1 MAVAVSERAPDKMY
15 VNGEWVDAPGGRTFE
30 VKNPATGEVV
40 GRAADATVE
49 QADAAIRAADAAFKS
64 WSKLPAEQRSEILYR
79 AYTIMSERIEQIA
92 RVLTQ
97 ENGKPLAEARAET
110 KQAAS
115 FILWS
120 AEEAKRVYG
129 RTVPASAESKRIL
142 VLRQPVGVVAAI
154 TPWNFPASMITRKV
168 TPALAAGCTVVLRPA
183 SQTPF
188 TAIEIFKI
196 FAEAGVPAGVANL
209 ITSKNSREMG
219 KLFVEHP
226 LVRKITFTGSTEVGK
241 QLAAAATAHVKRT
254 SMELGGHAP
263 FVVFADADLD
273 AAAQA
278 VIASKFRN
286 AGQTCI
292 CANRLY
298 VERSIKDEFGQ
309 KVADLTARL
318 KVGNGLDDGT
328 QIGPLIDESAREK
341 VDEQVRD
348 ALSKGAK
355 LLVGGK
361 KLTDGELADGFFYAP
376 TVVSDATP
384 EMKVVTEETFGPLLP
399 IMPFDTEEEAIRMAN
414 DTPYGLAA
422 YYFTR
427 DLGRAFRVAEGLE
440 YGIVGCN
447 DPIPT
452 GAQMPFGGMKESGL
466 GRENGIEG
474 IEAFLETKTVSI
486 GGV

>member
-1 MAVAVSERAPDKMY
+1 VAETR
-15 VNGEWVDAPGGRTFE
+15 
-30 VKNPATGEVV
+30 
-40 GRAADATVE
+40 RAAV
-49 QADAAIRAADAAFKS
+49 
-64 WSKLPAEQRSEILYR
+64 ILRYY
-79 AYTIMSERIEQIA
+79 AGQTLEPDGETYPSHSASTLLYA
-92 RVLTQ
+92 RR
-97 ENGKPLAEARAET
+97 EPL
-110 KQAAS
+110 
-115 FILWS
+115 
-120 AEEAKRVYG
+120 
-129 RTVPASAESKRIL
+129 
-142 VLRQPVGVVAAI
+142 GVVAAI

-188 TAIEIFKI
+188 TAIEIFKV
-196 FAEAGVPAGVANL
+196 FADAGVPAGVANL
-209 ITSKNSREMG
+209 ITSKNSREVG

-226 LVRKITFTGSTEVGK
+226 LIRKITFTGSTEVGK
-241 QLAAAATAHVKRT
+241 QLASAATAHVKRT

-298 VERSIKDEFGQ
+298 VERSIEDEFGQ
-309 KVADLTARL
+309 KVAELTANL
-318 KVGNGLDDGT
+318 KVGNGLEDGT

-341 VDEQVRD
+341 VDDQVQD
-348 ALSKGAK
+348 ALAKGAK

-361 KLTDGELADGFFYAP
+361 RLTEGELKDGFFYAP
-376 TVVSDATP
+376 TVVADATP
-384 EMKVVTEETFGPLLP
+384 EMKVLTEETFGPLLP
-399 IMPFDTEEEAIRMAN
+399 IMPFDSEDEAIRMAN

-422 YYFTR
+422 YFFTR

-452 GAQMPFGGMKESGL
+452 GAQLPFGGMKESGL